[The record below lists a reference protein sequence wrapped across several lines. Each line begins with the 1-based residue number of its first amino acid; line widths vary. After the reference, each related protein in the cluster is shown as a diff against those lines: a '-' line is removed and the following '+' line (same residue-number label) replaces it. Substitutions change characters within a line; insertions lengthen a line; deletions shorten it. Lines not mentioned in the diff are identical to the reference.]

1 MNKSEKQDVVAGL
14 ADHFTRSDSIYITDF
29 TGLSVKSVTELRRRI
44 RASGAEYVV
53 AKNTLALR
61 ALQQASVEGLDDTL
75 EGPTGFVFGGTDPV
89 STAKV
94 LVEFQKEQDKK
105 PAIKAG
111 LVEGKRVSA
120 DEVKHMAALPNR
132 DQLMGQ
138 VAGALQ
144 APLQGFVGMLNGMLY
159 QMVGVLDALRAQ
171 RDDNA

>member
-1 MNKSEKQDVVAGL
+1 MNKSKKHEVIADL
-14 ADHFTRSDSIYITDF
+14 ADHLTQSGNVYVTDF

-61 ALQQASVEGLDDTL
+61 AFHQASVEGLDDTMQ
-75 EGPTGFVFGGTDPV
+75 GPTGFVFGGADPV
-89 STAKV
+89 SLAKV

-111 LVEGKRVSA
+111 LVDGKRVSA

-138 VAGALQ
+138 VAGAFQ

-159 QMVGVLDALRAQ
+159 QVVGVLDALRAQ